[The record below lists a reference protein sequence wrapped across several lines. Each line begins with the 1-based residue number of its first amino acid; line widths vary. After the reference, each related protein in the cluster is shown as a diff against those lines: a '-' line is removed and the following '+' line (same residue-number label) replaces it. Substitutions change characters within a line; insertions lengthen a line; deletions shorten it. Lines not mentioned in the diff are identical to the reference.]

1 MTSKYIT
8 LENLTTYHNTLL
20 RHLPNPQK
28 FGFDLSSEEAL
39 LKNDGVV
46 YLTTDGCVVRN
57 GVSYGNADNLQFKIT
72 DGTLQFTINGE
83 DWESIGSVVG
93 PKGDTGEQGPKGADG
108 SAGKDGRGLKNISL
122 KSGYDVSPGT
132 TSVYVITYTDNTTSE
147 ISIYNGTNGING
159 ANGSDG
165 ITPKLKIEDGKW
177 FASYD
182 NEESWEEVGSAAGVS
197 DKVAVLSENSV
208 HMLSDG
214 PNHELILDKRPD
226 ANNNQAIT
234 LDYRQLDI
242 AYPMTQYIW
251 TSDSEMLEGQYG
263 SDEFFSKQTQSPT
276 FTVIISSGDEF
287 IDVHT
292 EDLVDILYTAQIS
305 DPASIQ
311 VGLPVRHQYIYID
324 CFDSDGALVLTHY
337 IDWNHQIL
345 SEDNLLQLEFD
356 LEIDPDFYLI
366 LSGLRLAALYKTPIL
381 VSDESG
387 IVVERPVTLQEETF
401 INSDSYVNGVLN
413 CHDDLN
419 AVDVFL
425 ESELNFNNGGG
436 YLNSQCLALSSNQ
449 FTDADGDVIITPKTT
464 EQSIIFRAPDIYSNT
479 TASITNALVS
489 DGLSVGSELILEGAK
504 DGDWHA
510 GVSSVLNPR
519 FKTVIKGDLEVE
531 GSVYTSADD
540 SITCTTTAPGGG
552 IDMNKSKLQIYKTGL
567 TGGGAHYRL
576 NMQDH
581 NGPWFISAVLGANV
595 DTPVTINAVTA
606 WDTEIINLTLPAG
619 HTLVVLV
626 TAWKVGN
633 TPMITGHYRL
643 TTDGIVVPI
652 LRT

>member
-1 MTSKYIT
+1 M
-8 LENLTTYHNTLL
+8 
-20 RHLPNPQK
+20 
-28 FGFDLSSEEAL
+28 
-39 LKNDGVV
+39 
-46 YLTTDGCVVRN
+46 
-57 GVSYGNADNLQFKIT
+57 
-72 DGTLQFTINGE
+72 
-83 DWESIGSVVG
+83 
-93 PKGDTGEQGPKGADG
+93 
-108 SAGKDGRGLKNISL
+108 
-122 KSGYDVSPGT
+122 
-132 TSVYVITYTDNTTSE
+132 
-147 ISIYNGTNGING
+147 
-159 ANGSDG
+159 
-165 ITPKLKIEDGKW
+165 
-177 FASYD
+177 
-182 NEESWEEVGSAAGVS
+182 
-197 DKVAVLSENSV
+197 
-208 HMLSDG
+208 
-214 PNHELILDKRPD
+214 
-226 ANNNQAIT
+226 
-234 LDYRQLDI
+234 
-242 AYPMTQYIW
+242 
-251 TSDSEMLEGQYG
+251 
-263 SDEFFSKQTQSPT
+263 
-276 FTVIISSGDEF
+276 
-287 IDVHT
+287 
-292 EDLVDILYTAQIS
+292 
-305 DPASIQ
+305 
-311 VGLPVRHQYIYID
+311 
-324 CFDSDGALVLTHY
+324 THY

-576 NMQDH
+576 NM
-581 NGPWFISAVLGANV
+581 
-595 DTPVTINAVTA
+595 
-606 WDTEIINLTLPAG
+606 
-619 HTLVVLV
+619 
-626 TAWKVGN
+626 
-633 TPMITGHYRL
+633 
-643 TTDGIVVPI
+643 
-652 LRT
+652 